1 MCRIMS
7 ISEDELKIEFQ
18 PIGFIHSPFEERL
31 GMPIQPT
38 RGRGV
43 RGTVEIL
50 PEYADGL
57 ADLDGFSHIVLI
69 YYFHRSQGF
78 DLRVTPFLDTEKR
91 GLFATRAP
99 RRPNAI
105 GLSVV
110 RLLGIEGNLITVQD
124 VDMLDGTPVLDIKPY
139 VPEFDIRADAREG
152 WLAGVKHREVDSDD
166 RFSDR

>member
-1 MCRIMS
+1 MS
-7 ISEDELKIEFQ
+7 GPEDEMKIEYR
-18 PIGFIHSPFEERL
+18 PIGFIRSPFKERR

-38 RGRGV
+38 RGRGA
-43 RGTVEIL
+43 RGTIEIM

-110 RLLGIEGNLITVQD
+110 RLLGIEGNLVTVQD
-124 VDMLDGTPVLDIKPY
+124 VDMLDGTPLLDIKPY
-139 VPEFDIRADAREG
+139 VPEFDIHTEVREG
-152 WLAGVKHREVDSDD
+152 WLESVRHREVDSDD
-166 RFSDR
+166 RFADR

>member
-1 MCRIMS
+1 MS
-7 ISEDELKIEFQ
+7 GPDDEMKIECR
-18 PIGFIHSPFEERL
+18 PIGFIHSPFKEKQ

-43 RGTVEIL
+43 RGTVEIM

-57 ADLDGFSHIVLI
+57 ADLDGFSHVVLI
-69 YYFHRSQGF
+69 YHFHRSQGF
-78 DLRVTPFLDTEKR
+78 DLRVTPFLDTQKR

-110 RLLGIEGNLITVQD
+110 RLLAIEGNLITVQD
-124 VDMLDGTPVLDIKPY
+124 IDMLDGTPLLDIKPY
-139 VPEFDIRADAREG
+139 VPEFDIRAEVREG
-152 WLAGVKHREVDSDD
+152 WLAGVKNRNVDSDD
-166 RFSDR
+166 RFADR